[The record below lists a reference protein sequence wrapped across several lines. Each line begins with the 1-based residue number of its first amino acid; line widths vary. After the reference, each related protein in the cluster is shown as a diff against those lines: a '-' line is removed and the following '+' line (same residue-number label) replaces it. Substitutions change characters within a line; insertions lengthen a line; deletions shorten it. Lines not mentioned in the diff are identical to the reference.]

1 MSSWHGLDCL
11 LILEFKLV
19 LQRIDRNLLILV
31 AGLLL
36 GAALGVT
43 PLLKSREAPLLT
55 QPQSLEGIE
64 DPVGFAAGD
73 FSLESLTGETVWL
86 GDQLGKPV
94 IINFWATW
102 CAPCE
107 LEMPLFQEYY
117 EKYAPD
123 LQILAVNFSEPVE
136 DIQPFV
142 DRLGM
147 TFPVLLD
154 PDGKVSKLY
163 RVRALPVTYF
173 IDRQG
178 SVQAMYLGSL
188 SRAKFEEFIA
198 KIGVGE

>member
-1 MSSWHGLDCL
+1 
-11 LILEFKLV
+11 LILESKLV
-19 LQRIDRNLLILV
+19 LQKIDRNLLIML

-36 GAALGVT
+36 GVALGVS
-43 PLLKSREAPLLT
+43 PLLKHREAPLVA
-55 QPQSLEGIE
+55 QPQSIE
-64 DPVGFAAGD
+64 LAADPVGFAAGD
-73 FSLESLTGETVWL
+73 FSLLALTGESVRL
-86 GDQLGKPV
+86 GDYLGKPV

-117 EKYAPD
+117 DKYAPD
-123 LQILAVNFSEPVE
+123 LQVLAVNFNEPVE

-154 PDGKVSKLY
+154 PDGKVGKLY
-163 RVRALPVTYF
+163 RVHALPVTYF

-178 SVQAMYLGSL
+178 SVQGMYLGTL
-188 SRAKFEEFIA
+188 SKAKFEEFLT

>member
-1 MSSWHGLDCL
+1 MM
-11 LILEFKLV
+11 
-19 LQRIDRNLLILV
+19 
-31 AGLLL
+31 AGLLF

-43 PLLKSREAPLLT
+43 PLVELHQAPLVIR
-55 QPQSLEGIE
+55 PQSLEVAE
-64 DPVGFAAGD
+64 SPVGRAAND
-73 FSLESLTGETVWL
+73 FSLQSLSGETIRL
-86 GDQLGKPV
+86 QDKFGKPV

-123 LQILAVNFSEPVE
+123 LEVLAVNFSEPVK

-154 PDGKVSKLY
+154 PDGEVGKLY

-178 SVQAMYLGSL
+178 AVQGMYLGTL
-188 SRAKFEEFIA
+188 SRGRFEELLT